1 MNGNK
6 LTVGSLFA
14 GIGGIDLGLERTGH
28 FETIWFSEIDT
39 YASKVLA
46 KHWPNVPNYGDIK
59 AIDYGSVPRP
69 DVITG
74 GYPCQPFSTAGK
86 RAGEN
91 DPRHLWPECL
101 RAIRQLRPR
110 YALLENVRGHLSLGF
125 SQVLRDLASIG
136 FDAEWQVIPAA
147 ALGAPHKR
155 DRLFIVAYPN
165 SGGEAL
171 RGQCETLQSQN
182 PSRRDDG
189 SGSGS
194 DIGQECLGSTRQS
207 AQNVAYSQIIG
218 GNGKGYGHNTQ
229 SDIQQWLQ
237 EQARGSSSQV
247 AHNECKWNGEHWQ
260 PANIRE
266 KCAGRVFEPR
276 GETPDEQ
283 RQGWPLEPSVGRVA
297 NGVSSRVDRLRC
309 LGNAVVPQVAELLGN
324 LIWDHSQNA

>member
-59 AIDYGSVPRP
+59 AIDYGSVTRP
-69 DVITG
+69 DIITG

-125 SQVLRDLASIG
+125 SQVLTDLASIG
-136 FDAEWQVIPAA
+136 FDAEWQVIPAGA
-147 ALGAPHKR
+147 VGAPHKR
-155 DRLFIVAYPN
+155 DRLFIVAYPE
-165 SGGEAL
+165 GYGQW
-171 RGQCETLQSQN
+171 RGHSTDTGTLQEWAEIQLQTGRSSGIMAHPEGSNGRRKESHGLQQSERKAAKLGN
-182 PSRRDDG
+182 PS
-189 SGSGS
+189 SG
-194 DIGQECLGSTRQS
+194 TRPQHDWWE
-207 AQNVAYSQIIG
+207 I
-218 GNGKGYGHNTQ
+218 
-229 SDIQQWLQ
+229 
-237 EQARGSSSQV
+237 
-247 AHNECKWNGEHWQ
+247 
-260 PANIRE
+260 
-266 KCAGRVFEPR
+266 
-276 GETPDEQ
+276 
-283 RQGWPLEPSVGRVA
+283 EPSVGQVA